1 MSVGRVFGYNL
12 PTQGVAVAD
21 ASYIPSSSDIESS
34 TLSQAMASLNQA
46 RGKNG
51 HPPLVNYQGLQEW
64 SVNEPEAFWRWALET
79 LGLEYEGDATT
90 VIQAPGDK
98 VGGRF
103 FPDVSLNFTDNLL
116 EHGEADQPA
125 IVALSEARG
134 LTIRTYKQ
142 LSDEVD
148 ALAYYLQAIGIQP
161 GDRVAGL
168 TSNSPEAVSSLLACA
183 AIGAVYTSA
192 SPEFGMEA
200 LEARFGQVEPKVIIA
215 CNGYAYNGK
224 TYDSRIKVNNLL
236 KTIPSIEHIILYEE
250 SPELDLE
257 LYVEIPAVTF
267 DAATSCAPD
276 ETFIRPKLPFNHPL
290 YILYSSGT
298 TGKPKCL
305 VHGTGGTLL
314 QHAKEHRWQGNLKQG
329 DKLFYLAT
337 CGWMTWNWLISGLQA
352 GATICLYD
360 GAPVPSTLCDFAKE
374 HGITHFGASP
384 GFFAKAQADNVIEN
398 LASVGTLYSTGAPL
412 HRHTAL
418 ELHKALPNTRVQSI
432 CGGTDIVSCFLA
444 GNPLEPIYAGEI
456 QGPGLGMGL
465 ILPDG
470 DEPTGFELI
479 CKTPFP
485 SMPISLWND
494 ENDELYQSTYL
505 DEDGHWHQGDWCIL
519 HPHPGQSSGIEV
531 VGRIDG
537 TLNPRGIRFGAA
549 DIYAAIED
557 IPGLSDALAVANRQ
571 SDEETFLLLVQKSQD
586 ATQSETELTDQIR
599 EVITTKLSPKHKPSE
614 VVFIDEIPRTLSGKK
629 VETLV
634 SRALLKGSSVDVTSL
649 ANPDAFQAIL
659 ERLASD

>member
-21 ASYIPSSSDIESS
+21 ASYSPSSSDIDSS
-34 TLSQAMASLNQA
+34 TLSQAMATLNQA
-46 RGKNG
+46 RGKDG
-51 HPPLVNYQGLQEW
+51 LPLLDTYQKLHEW
-64 SVNEPEAFWRWALET
+64 SVNEPETFWRWALET
-79 LGLEYEGDATT
+79 LELDYEGDAST
-90 VIQAPGDK
+90 VISSAGDK
-98 VGGRF
+98 IGGRF

-116 EHGEADQPA
+116 KHGEPDQPA
-125 IVALSEARG
+125 IIALSEARG
-134 LTIRTYKQ
+134 LTVRTFKQ

-148 ALAYYLQAIGIQP
+148 ALAYYLQAIGVQP

-192 SPEFGMEA
+192 APEFGMEA

-236 KTIPSIEHIILYEE
+236 KTVPSIEHIILYEE

-305 VHGTGGTLL
+305 VHGSGGTLL
-314 QHAKEHRWQGNLKQG
+314 QHAKEHRWQGNLKPG
-329 DKLFYLAT
+329 DKLFYSAT

-352 GATICLYD
+352 GATICLHD
-360 GAPVPSTLCDFAKE
+360 GAPDPATLCNFAKE
-374 HGITHFGASP
+374 QGITHFGASP
-384 GFFAKAQADNVIEN
+384 GFFSKALSQDTVAQ
-398 LASVGTLYSTGAPL
+398 LQSVGTLYSTGAPL
-412 HRHTAL
+412 HRAVAQ
-418 ELHKALPNTRVQSI
+418 ELHKALPQTRVQSI

-444 GNPLEPIYAGEI
+444 GNPLDSIYAGEL
-456 QGPGLGMGL
+456 QGPGLGMDV
-465 ILPDG
+465 ILPEAS
-470 DEPTGFELI
+470 EPTGFELI
-479 CKTPFP
+479 CTTPFP

-494 ENDELYQSTYL
+494 DNDELYRSTYL
-505 DEDGHWHQGDWCIL
+505 DKESHWHQGDWCIL
-519 HPHPGQSSGIEV
+519 HPHAGQSSGIEV

-537 TLNPRGIRFGAA
+537 TLNPRGIRFGPA
-549 DIYAAIED
+549 DIYAALESISD
-557 IPGLSDALAVANRQ
+557 LSDSLAVANRR
-571 SDEETFLLLVQKSQD
+571 SGEEEFLLLAQKSENS
-586 ATQSETELTDQIR
+586 TKSENEITGQILEALTTR
-599 EVITTKLSPKHKPSE
+599 LSPKHKPSE
-614 VVFIDEIPRTLSGKK
+614 IVFIDEIPRTLSGKK

-634 SRALLKGSSVDVTSL
+634 SRALLKGASVDVTSL